1 MRIAIIG
8 SKSFDSLEYNLN
20 EIFNQ
25 QGHSC
30 SIVDIYSSSV
40 SGNKWFRTFDTLA
53 RRYSETYDRSV
64 FNRVL
69 DNVLRRDPD
78 LVIGVYRFIHPELVR
93 KIKAKEI
100 HIIHINPD
108 ALTTFER
115 QQLFVESYDL
125 YFIKDPYMM
134 RFMRDNM
141 NLNVRLYNEAFNTR
155 IHKRPKRDKSTCE
168 REENIDVLAFGN
180 MYPYRTRMLALIKM
194 RGIHLSLFG
203 NKGAYFSSGL
213 DDCFQGKYIVGE
225 EKARILYGA
234 KIVFNNLHYAEIE
247 SVNNKFFEINGSGAF
262 QLCDYRPILKD
273 LLPVDPELVS
283 FKTIDDAVEK
293 INHYLDH
300 PQERYDLSN
309 SIYNHFV
316 EHYSYDSLVKYILDE
331 VAKI

>member
-1 MRIAIIG
+1 MRITIIG

-20 EIFNQ
+20 ETFNQ

-40 SGNKWFRTFDTLA
+40 SGNKRFRTFDTLA

-100 HIIHINPD
+100 HIIHINPY

-155 IHKRPKRDKSTCE
+155 IHKRPKQNKSICE
-168 REENIDVLAFGN
+168 QEENIDVLAFGN
-180 MYPYRTRMLALIKM
+180 MYPYRTRMLTILKKREVRLALYGK
-194 RGIHLSLFG
+194 
-203 NKGAYFSSGL
+203 KGAYFSSEL

-283 FKTIDDAVEK
+283 FRTIDDAVEK
-293 INHYLDH
+293 INYYLDH
-300 PQERYDLSN
+300 PQDRYDLSN
-309 SIYNHFV
+309 LIYNHFV
-316 EHYSYDSLVKYILDE
+316 EHYSYDSLVQYVLNE
-331 VAKI
+331 AAKI